1 MSFSDDDDF
10 SLFKTRDGQAT
21 GHANERTMLDVV
33 GGQRTIRTQIR
44 DNPDGSTTR
53 LKTRGGFAEFVT
65 TEPKKESPKP
75 KRGPFLYY
83 KLASSEHPFGWGI
96 RADGR
101 MSNRWQWP
109 GYPVSYSEVRDSTA
123 VLNPQAF
130 KSSDGPGTMTWED
143 TRQTPQIKA
152 VLSWSPAFGNGRS
165 APTNYMAGV
174 LDSVWPSSPMHNYTF
189 DGGSSSDPP
198 GKFLPGQKM
207 TGANGHLRFVQA
219 PLQTFLYEDGEST
232 GIFGYI
238 LAACIVAGQ
247 TERWRTIEFVP
258 RQTANENLVLKAKA
272 YRADGTFVSS
282 SNVTMNL
289 PNFSKLT
296 EMIQPPRFNS
306 SGTQAA
312 GIVRY
317 AKTGD
322 GGGAVAVIVIDWA
335 SATANIGAVK
345 ADSFDTVEYAIG
357 PHYASFFTLEEG
369 FDFSGE
375 RQVSVPISADY
386 SGDTLRLLW
395 TKYRRVYEEHRTA
408 TSIGDSSTITESISI
423 AHEST
428 SESTMELWLDDA
440 VIKSVTSDWSGTL
453 TASAVL
459 TREIPDSERPWILRN
474 ASTFSEGVWTKTYS
488 PFSSFITD
496 IMADLRRGV
505 VAYCVETD
513 NAYAD
518 TASES
523 IGVTFTPGYPN
534 TVTRNA
540 TRETPEVIKTVTI
553 EVLAGGVVQ
562 TVSGTVA
569 EAVSFQ
575 STAGTTRNVAFG
587 ANNPIFF
594 RSLDPEAYNRADKHT
609 DGWDA
614 SGFALNS
621 SFAESMSLA
630 VDKSGGAIFVSG
642 LLSNGLA
649 KVFTPFAKIIR
660 DGGPI
665 DMPVSVVPSDEGQP
679 GDVWVS
685 EPIFLDV
692 EVKP

>member
-1 MSFSDDDDF
+1 VSFSDDDDF
-10 SLFKTRDGQAT
+10 SLFKTRDGRAT

-33 GGQRTIRTQIR
+33 GGKRTIRTQIR

-258 RQTANENLVLKAKA
+258 RQTASENLVLKAKA

-306 SGTQAA
+306 SGTQAV

-317 AKTGD
+317 TKTGD
-322 GGGAVAVIVIDWA
+322 HGGGVAVIVIDWA
-335 SATANIGAVK
+335 GAQANV
-345 ADSFDTVEYAIG
+345 G
-357 PHYASFFTLEEG
+357 PTYDASYQEGNYNETQDYPLPYWLSYNLGFTKTETL
-369 FDFSGE
+369 
-375 RQVSVPISADY
+375 VVTTPLIADY
-386 SGDTLRLLW
+386 AGDDIRLLW
-395 TKYRRVYEEHRTA
+395 TKQTVSFEGSRSVNYDQYSLSQSA
-408 TSIGDSSTITESISI
+408 TSRKSKTMALYLDGAILESVSSTEEGDASSSIGITVS
-423 AHEST
+423 
-428 SESTMELWLDDA
+428 
-440 VIKSVTSDWSGTL
+440 VID
-453 TASAVL
+453 
-459 TREIPDSERPWILRN
+459 PERPWN
-474 ASTFSEGVWTKTYS
+474 VYESGSESSGSMSITHS
-488 PFSSFITD
+488 ASSFITD
-496 IMADLRRGV
+496 VMADLRKGII
-505 VAYCVETD
+505 AFCVETFD
-513 NAYAD
+513 AYESQSSGAIS
-518 TASES
+518 ASRDL
-523 IGVTFTPGYPN
+523 GYPAIITWTSEQN
-534 TVTRNA
+534 VPAVTATARIKLISGGVETVT
-540 TRETPEVIKTVTI
+540 ELPGVISAESTTSTNTTQSIRVDTLRGLIVFGGDLHINSGLFVDIDK
-553 EVLAGGVVQ
+553 EESNWASAG
-562 TVSGTVA
+562 
-569 EAVSFQ
+569 
-575 STAGTTRNVAFG
+575 R
-587 ANNPIFF
+587 
-594 RSLDPEAYNRADKHT
+594 
-609 DGWDA
+609 
-614 SGFALNS
+614 ALNS
-621 SFAESMSLA
+621 QLVESLSMA
-630 VDKSGGAIFVSG
+630 VDKTGSTIFISG
-642 LLSNGLA
+642 LLCNGLT

-660 DGGPI
+660 NGGVSN
-665 DMPVSVVPSDEGQP
+665 MPVSEVLSDDGQP
-679 GDVWVS
+679 SYIWVS